1 MDGLYSALS
10 QVQVHHLCVAVDYTF
25 KYSLHSLITVAN
37 GFPVCFPIYNPHST
51 RRFQCGRRINDY
63 AFITPLIFHLLLPQY
78 LPEHIDTEALFFLL
92 VSSFA
97 YRPLSHLLTPMLL
110 LLQRRGLNQIFLHLY
125 RLFPDTLTAI
135 K

>member
-37 GFPVCFPIYNPHST
+37 GFPVYFPIRNPHST

-63 AFITPLIFHLLLPQY
+63 AFITPLIFHLLLPRY

-97 YRPLSHLLTPMLL
+97 YQPLIHLPTPKLRPL
-110 LLQRRGLNQIFLHLY
+110 QRINQDQIFLHLY
-125 RLFPDTLTAI
+125 PRFPDI
-135 K
+135 Y